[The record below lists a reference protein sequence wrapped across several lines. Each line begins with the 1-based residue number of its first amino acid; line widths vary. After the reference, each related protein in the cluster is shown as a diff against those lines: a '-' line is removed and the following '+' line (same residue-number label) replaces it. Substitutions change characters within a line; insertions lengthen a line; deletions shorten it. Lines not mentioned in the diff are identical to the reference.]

1 MSDQRV
7 KRMKKLDRSGRE
19 RRGDLPMDLS
29 LFKNIIMLK
38 KKTHIIIIYINQI
51 SQKMAYFL
59 YENLSELRLFF
70 FCPRI
75 LLPLI

>member
-1 MSDQRV
+1 MVVIGGGDGDWKTVSDKRV

-38 KKTHIIIIYINQI
+38 KKLT
-51 SQKMAYFL
+51 
-59 YENLSELRLFF
+59 
-70 FCPRI
+70 
-75 LLPLI
+75 